1 MPHVFIGLCSF
12 DRCSGTTFVDSTMIP
27 VCENLRRYANKVFAG
42 VAADEG
48 NDGMV
53 TRLQTALPL
62 QRQGRNPD
70 LRPYSGQRRTGIGV
84 CGACCRR
91 TSLERNSPTGDTFSK
106 GFSRRCSTMA
116 YTCPRTEVKHE
127 KQAPAN
133 A

>member
-1 MPHVFIGLCSF
+1 MPTKYSPAWRL
-12 DRCSGTTFVDSTMIP
+12 T
-27 VCENLRRYANKVFAG
+27 K
-42 VAADEG
+42 G